1 MLHEWI
7 TNRLWDYKTIGNK
20 MDNKWTAT
28 QNDYSDYWA
37 QQKTLTGALIIK
49 NSSGFMTALSRDER
63 DHPNS
68 ATNVT
73 YFLLAYS

>member
-1 MLHEWI
+1 MLREWI

-37 QQKTLTGALIIK
+37 QQKTLMEAD
-49 NSSGFMTALSRDER
+49 N
-63 DHPNS
+63 
-68 ATNVT
+68 
-73 YFLLAYS
+73 